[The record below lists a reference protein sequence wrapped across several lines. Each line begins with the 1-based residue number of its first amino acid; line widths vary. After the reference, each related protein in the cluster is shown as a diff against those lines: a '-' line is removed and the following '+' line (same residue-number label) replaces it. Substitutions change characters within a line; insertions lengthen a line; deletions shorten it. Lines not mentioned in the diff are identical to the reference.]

1 MKIKQ
6 YKANK
11 TFEIADFK
19 AVEENGKVVISG
31 YANTKGIADRY
42 GDIPTAYNRSYVYD
56 IAEYLKNPIVLL
68 DHEAEVKKI
77 AGKCI
82 EIYEDEK
89 GLFFRAELSSSDL
102 PEVKHA
108 RVLIQEKILKTVSI
122 GGIWL
127 FEDLENPDH
136 LTLAKIFEISLVA
149 IPADPYAT
157 FEQDNTEETK
167 EAPKA
172 EEKAAPD
179 YSALN
184 RKLTVFELKEKLTG
198 FEVKNQKPAT
208 SGKEH

>member
-6 YKANK
+6 FKGK
-11 TFEIADFK
+11 KEFEIANFK

-31 YANTKGIADRY
+31 YANTKGIADLY
-42 GDIPTAYNRSYVYD
+42 GDIPTAFNRSYVYD

-108 RVLIQEKILKTVSI
+108 RVLIQEGILKTVSI

-157 FEQDNTEETK
+157 FEQDKGEEK
-167 EAPKA
+167 KQA
-172 EEKAAPD
+172 EKVAEKAAPD
-179 YSALN
+179 YGVLK
-184 RKLTVFELKEKLTG
+184 RKLTVYELKSKITG